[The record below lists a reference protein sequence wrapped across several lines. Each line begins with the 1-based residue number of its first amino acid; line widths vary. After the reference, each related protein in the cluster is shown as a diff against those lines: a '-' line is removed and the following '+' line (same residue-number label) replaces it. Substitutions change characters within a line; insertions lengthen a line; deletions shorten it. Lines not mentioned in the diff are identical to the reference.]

1 MPTQSSISPQSGRPF
16 STYHS
21 RRSSPPPPALSG
33 SGYFDYAGPFSD
45 AHSPPRTAGGF
56 HAPGMANFLR
66 PQSDNTRDSTAGF
79 RSAVQ
84 FYQDSRG
91 SGLSVVSPLSARRN
105 AGTSLG
111 RRGTQLSQVAS
122 IDGPAP
128 HPSLG
133 VGSSVPSSN
142 AQSSSYPV
150 PKPYYDGTG
159 YAKPSWMDED
169 SPQSQQN
176 FVYSDYGASLGNC
189 SSPVSTQSSSSY
201 VVDQDV
207 ASDEYET
214 RFLRRFRKS
223 RMGRSCTSVAQS
235 FRTLSQASKS
245 WWRNR

>member
-1 MPTQSSISPQSGRPF
+1 MPTQSSLPRQHGGPNAAYDRN
-16 STYHS
+16 
-21 RRSSPPPPALSG
+21 SSVPPPALSG
-33 SGYFDYAGPFSD
+33 YFDYPGPYAD
-45 AHSPPRTAGGF
+45 AQRSTAGTTGGF
-56 HAPGMANFLR
+56 YAPGTANFR
-66 PQSDNTRDSTAGF
+66 NPQMDNTRGSTDRF
-79 RSAVQ
+79 SSAVQ
-84 FYQDSRG
+84 SYQHWRG
-91 SGLSVVSPLSARRN
+91 PVLSVVSPLSARQN

-111 RRGTQLSQVAS
+111 RSGTVLSQVAS

-133 VGSSVPSSN
+133 VGSSVFSSN

-159 YAKPSWMDED
+159 YPEPSWMGGD

-176 FVYSDYGASLGNC
+176 FVYPEYTAPLGNC
-189 SSPVSTQSSSSY
+189 SSPVSTQSTSSY

-207 ASDEYET
+207 ASDEYE
-214 RFLRRFRKS
+214 RRFRRQFTNS
-223 RMGRSCTSVAQS
+223 RVGRSCKSVAQS